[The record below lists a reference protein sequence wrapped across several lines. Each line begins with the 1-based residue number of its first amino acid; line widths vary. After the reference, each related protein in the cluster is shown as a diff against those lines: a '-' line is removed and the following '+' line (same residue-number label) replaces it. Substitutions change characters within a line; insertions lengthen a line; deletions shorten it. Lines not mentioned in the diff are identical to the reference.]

1 MESETKKAKDL
12 ATEYKESCLLT
23 ETKLMQETRKNDALT
38 NKVTGIENAID
49 RMK

>member
-12 ATEYKESCLLT
+12 ATELKESCLLT
-23 ETKLMQETRKNDALT
+23 ETKLMQETRKNDDLT